1 MVCQCNSAFDFLGII
16 AVKSIIMDLRRIIDG
31 HYNFN
36 ISDRSSRPGI
46 FCWRMFWK
54 ILGGLH
60 KLRKNSIC
68 EDFFWWFM
76 SAVMKI
82 YMLMF
87 YVLVYV
93 YVLINNI
100 VSILFIQAKF
110 SFTFEM
116 GGHNLPWSTDKFWV
130 IICSSNNQPNGLSNL
145 FKCPVKL
152 IAGFITACLFSALI
166 NHRKKSFK
174 W

>member
-1 MVCQCNSAFDFLGII
+1 MTEAVALAYSVEGCFEKFLEICISCGKT
-16 AVKSIIMDLRRIIDG
+16 VFVRI
-31 HYNFN
+31 
-36 ISDRSSRPGI
+36 
-46 FCWRMFWK
+46 
-54 ILGGLH
+54 
-60 KLRKNSIC
+60 
-68 EDFFWWFM
+68 FFWWFM

-116 GGHNLPWSTDKFWV
+116 DGHNLPWSTDKFWV

-145 FKCPVKL
+145 FKSPVKL
-152 IAGFITACLFSALI
+152 IAGFITACLFSALV
-166 NHRKKSFK
+166 NHRNKSFK